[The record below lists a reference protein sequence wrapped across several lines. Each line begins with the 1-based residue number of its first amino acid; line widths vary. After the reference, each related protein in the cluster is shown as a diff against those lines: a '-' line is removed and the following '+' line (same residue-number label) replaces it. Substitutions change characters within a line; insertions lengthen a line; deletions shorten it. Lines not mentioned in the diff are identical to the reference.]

1 MLGDVNKKFRAG
13 KNKLANDQLI
23 VESVV
28 DDMDDLDED
37 EVMELVNGID
47 NDPIPAEIFKD
58 IDSKIDK
65 IIDKKAK
72 EIQDNEIDD
81 DDIEDFEDELDDE
94 DLDDEVLGMID
105 ESVNAWTDDE
115 SIGHPDM
122 KKRSGTKKQPCFEG
136 GSMV

>member
-47 NDPIPAEIFKD
+47 KSKGIYSIPIGRTLPSTAV
-58 IDSKIDK
+58 
-65 IIDKKAK
+65 AAA
-72 EIQDNEIDD
+72 QH
-81 DDIEDFEDELDDE
+81 
-94 DLDDEVLGMID
+94 
-105 ESVNAWTDDE
+105 TP
-115 SIGHPDM
+115 SIWP
-122 KKRSGTKKQPCFEG
+122 RA
-136 GSMV
+136 V